1 MGNREVASPIAP
13 DDELKMDVVDALWND
28 DLLRRVDLP
37 FVRVTVQ
44 DGIVTLEGNVV
55 TGIHRLRAEEIVRK
69 VPGVLDVQNHLIGD
83 EELEIA
89 VAQALG
95 RDERTRYQL
104 IRVRAVQGI
113 VRLSGEVSAAAEEIA
128 ARVPGV
134 REVVVGAAT
143 GESS

>member
-1 MGNREVASPIAP
+1 MGNRKVASPIAP
-13 DDELKMDVVDALWND
+13 DDELKMDVVEALWND

-95 RDERTRYQL
+95 RDERTRRQL

-113 VRLSGEVSAAAEEIA
+113 VRLAGEVTAAAEEVA
-128 ARVPGV
+128 AHVPGV

-143 GESS
+143 GESG